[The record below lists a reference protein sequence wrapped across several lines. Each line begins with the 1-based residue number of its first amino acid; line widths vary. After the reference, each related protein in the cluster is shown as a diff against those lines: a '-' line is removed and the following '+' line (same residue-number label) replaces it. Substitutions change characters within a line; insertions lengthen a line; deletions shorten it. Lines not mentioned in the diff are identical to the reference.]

1 MKSAQSGSTYP
12 FGHACL
18 GAAFVNGPPLMPFPL
33 FTILIQSI
41 IDCVKFLIIV
51 TCNKTTPFFLN
62 RSYLSNTSLTAVA
75 TNTALGLDHVKGHV
89 IVSLANGRRLAV
101 IAVTDHHNAGLASSA
116 YTTTSYR
123 QAVSAELHK
132 LQYLDNGPPDVV
144 VCIINGLDIDRD
156 GAKPTRSCENG
167 GLGDGGSRK
176 VEVLQFAEETIGVA
190 IFLVAGVPGLAK
202 AGQYVTSHG
211 DLFSSSVF

>member
-1 MKSAQSGSTYP
+1 
-12 FGHACL
+12 
-18 GAAFVNGPPLMPFPL
+18 
-33 FTILIQSI
+33 
-41 IDCVKFLIIV
+41 
-51 TCNKTTPFFLN
+51 
-62 RSYLSNTSLTAVA
+62 
-75 TNTALGLDHVKGHV
+75 VKGHV

-101 IAVTDHHNAGLASSA
+101 IAVTDHHNAGLASPA

-123 QAVSAELHK
+123 QAVSAELYK
-132 LQYLDNGPPDVV
+132 LQHLDDGPPDVV
-144 VCIINGLDIDRD
+144 VCIINGLDIERD
-156 GAKPTRSCENG
+156 GANPTRSCENG

-176 VEVLQFAEETIGVA
+176 AEVLQFAEETIGVA